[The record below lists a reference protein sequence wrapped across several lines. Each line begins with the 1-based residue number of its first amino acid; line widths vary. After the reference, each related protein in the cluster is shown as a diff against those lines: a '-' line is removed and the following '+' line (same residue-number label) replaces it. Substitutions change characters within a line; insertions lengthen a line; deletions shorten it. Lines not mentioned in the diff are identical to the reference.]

1 MKETG
6 NSQFASRTILIKGI
20 LITLLGVVHIIGT
33 FTFEASQIIGQG
45 TATIQRDYLM
55 WFCATGVF
63 ILFMGLVD
71 LLCYKGLK
79 ANMNLAWRIAILCS
93 FFTAI
98 TGLPGVFVFG
108 VSPPL
113 LLLVAGMTAF
123 IILALSRRRFQVR

>member
-6 NSQFASRTILIKGI
+6 SSQLASRTILVKGI

-33 FTFEASQIIGQG
+33 FTFEPHQISGQG
-45 TATIQRDYLM
+45 TAILQRDYLM
-55 WFCATGVF
+55 WYCATGVF

-79 ANMNLAWRIAILCS
+79 SNMNLAWQIAIMSS

-98 TGLPGVFVFG
+98 TGLSGVFLFG
-108 VSPPL
+108 ISPPL

-123 IILALSRRRFQVR
+123 IILVLSRGRSQAC